1 MTRKI
6 HTRTGLEHRE
16 NDEVNF
22 WNVIF
27 VKLYRQSSA
36 LPSHIKWIG
45 NPFGRCVS
53 PHGTRRFSP
62 WWSIAA
68 QNFQPGQL

>member
-1 MTRKI
+1 MTQEDPYPDVE
-6 HTRTGLEHRE
+6 LRE
-16 NDEVNF
+16 NDDVNF
-22 WNVIF
+22 RNMIF
-27 VKLYRQSSA
+27 VKVLRQSA
-36 LPSHIKWIG
+36 LPLHKKWIG
-45 NPFGRCVS
+45 NPFGRYVS